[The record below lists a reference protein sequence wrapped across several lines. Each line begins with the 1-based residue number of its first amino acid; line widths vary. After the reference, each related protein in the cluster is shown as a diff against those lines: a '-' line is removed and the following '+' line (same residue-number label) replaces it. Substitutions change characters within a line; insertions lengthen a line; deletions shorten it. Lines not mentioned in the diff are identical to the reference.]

1 MEQPNTLVKIALNE
15 VVQKVNSGTAPTDAL
30 KKVASEF
37 DLNPNYIHRVG
48 EALNV
53 ALHYKHF
60 KTAEDRSSEFLLADI
75 PEVVASSLNLNEK
88 TAAAQASESFNL
100 ETANDEVFNYNRMLS
115 NPKYKKA
122 YLEITAAEK
131 NDNYDS
137 YGLSLRGAF
146 QKSAALL
153 RDLEQTLENKKTE
166 KVGAELNLN
175 SCFSKL
181 ASHFKRDE
189 NYRLTFSEF
198 ESQAFS
204 KHAEKSEPFLDLL
217 YKAAGLTEER
227 GVHDKHYQMFDPSKE
242 LGMFDT
248 LLKASEELLVS
259 EEMLKTSEDNYTF
272 EKDYYSEI
280 TKAAARGTLL
290 TSNENDASE
299 IVFKKKINSKIA
311 EIEEDPVL
319 KHIEKKA
326 GLFQTLG
333 IGAMVNRHVGGQME
347 ELLGTTFSNKKSFG
361 FSGKPN
367 NTLDNLERQLL
378 VQDLIITDPIL
389 SKVNPARV
397 ARAFEQILRLS
408 PQVSKEKEVVR
419 AMLRQAIASQAVAPH
434 EADQW
439 TKLDTD
445 ILKRKI
451 VSENYLRGKFDTV
464 KF

>member
-1 MEQPNTLVKIALNE
+1 
-15 VVQKVNSGTAPTDAL
+15 
-30 KKVASEF
+30 
-37 DLNPNYIHRVG
+37 
-48 EALNV
+48 
-53 ALHYKHF
+53 
-60 KTAEDRSSEFLLADI
+60 
-75 PEVVASSLNLNEK
+75 
-88 TAAAQASESFNL
+88 
-100 ETANDEVFNYNRMLS
+100 
-115 NPKYKKA
+115 
-122 YLEITAAEK
+122 
-131 NDNYDS
+131 
-137 YGLSLRGAF
+137 
-146 QKSAALL
+146 
-153 RDLEQTLENKKTE
+153 
-166 KVGAELNLN
+166 
-175 SCFSKL
+175 
-181 ASHFKRDE
+181 
-189 NYRLTFSEF
+189 
-198 ESQAFS
+198 
-204 KHAEKSEPFLDLL
+204 
-217 YKAAGLTEER
+217 
-227 GVHDKHYQMFDPSKE
+227 MFDPSKE

-248 LLKASEELLVS
+248 LLKASEEMLVS
-259 EEMLKTSEDNYTF
+259 EEMLKISEDNYTF

-280 TKAAARGTLL
+280 TKAAGRGTLL

-333 IGAMVNRHVGGQME
+333 IGAMVNRQVGGQME